1 MGKIAIHMT
10 EVLMLIVLLFGTS
23 KYWTWKLRKGYNI
36 ENKNISYSIFV
47 SLQLLTMAMMTF
59 LSADAQNSSYI
70 ESLSLIGNEAG
81 ECWSYIGVNIFG
93 LVFLMMIANI
103 LGHLMYTITMKA
115 ELSFY
120 EEIMENNIA
129 PVILCGIL
137 ILLLGTALS
146 IYILKPYLL
155 DWISSNSNLVPLI

>member
-1 MGKIAIHMT
+1 MEKIVIHLT

-47 SLQLLTMAMMTF
+47 SIQFLTMAMMTF

-70 ESLSLIGNEAG
+70 ESLSLIGDGAW
-81 ECWSYIGVNIFG
+81 ECWTYLGINIFG

-103 LGHLMYTITMKA
+103 IGHLMYAITMKE
-115 ELSFY
+115 ELSLY

-129 PVILCGIL
+129 PVILCSIL
-137 ILLLGTALS
+137 ILIFGILLS

-155 DWISSNSNLVPLI
+155 DWISSKSNLVPLL

>member
-1 MGKIAIHMT
+1 MEKIAIHLT

-47 SLQLLTMAMMTF
+47 SLQFLTMAMMTF

-70 ESLSLIGNEAG
+70 ESLSLIGNGAG

-103 LGHLMYTITMKA
+103 VGHLMYAITMKA

-155 DWISSNSNLVPLI
+155 GWISTNSNMIPLI

>member
-47 SLQLLTMAMMTF
+47 SLQFLTMAMMTF

-81 ECWSYIGVNIFG
+81 EFWSYIGVNIFG

-103 LGHLMYTITMKA
+103 IGHLMYTITMKA